1 MVNVTLNTK
10 SRSCIASSIFLG
22 YEGENQANK
31 LVFSFDDEFVDG
43 SAQLNIKRGNDN
55 GYVALI
61 KVGETYELEVKS
73 SLVSKI
79 GDVTFQLQVSKS
91 DGTIYKF
98 DTFIMTVKDAI
109 DSDIPLPEDYPNWQ
123 QAISTAL
130 AEMDNINISID
141 KVDTTTTVSVTDKKG
156 VITEVEIHDGADG
169 KDGKDGV
176 DGANGK
182 DGKDGFSPIATVTQ
196 TDTGATISITDTN
209 GTTIATVKNGKDG
222 SSGIL
227 EETDP
232 VYLADKPNIAL
243 KSELPTKLSQLQND
257 SEFITKTVN
266 NLTNYYAKTE
276 TYTKTEINNLIG
288 GLGSLDLEIV
298 QSLPTVGK
306 ENTFY
311 LLAQNREAPD
321 IYDEYLYINGWEKIG
336 STAVDLTNYYTKSE
350 VDNLI
355 PTVPTKIS
363 ELENDSGYL
372 KEYTETD
379 PTIPT
384 HVKNITQE
392 NITNWN
398 NKSEFSGSYNDLTDK
413 PTIPSVEGF
422 ATTEQLTQGLAT
434 KQDKLTAGDNITIE
448 NGVIS
453 STGGGSGQKKA
464 ILSKDNLQLGPSQN
478 FDMDIKYNGGFKV
491 NNGRIVLEKGKKYYI
506 SIQAC
511 YFVGSTNDSQFSYHA
526 NAGDEVTILYATTWS
541 NTRAG
546 ADGTG
551 CDVFEPTEDT
561 ELTFQTESWS
571 SSVTSVE
578 VRCVVEELGTGSSSS
593 EQNYSLEE
601 QRIGT
606 WIDGKPLYRK
616 VYKFDIVT
624 SSTRQN
630 IIFDESFG
638 TNKVIKKISGNV
650 FNNDYKGFQY
660 PIGLFSWH
668 NSTNQFFV
676 FMPCVDNGGLKLEVQ
691 WSAAQ
696 NFTVEAIVEYTKLTD

>member
-109 DSDIPLPEDYPNWQ
+109 DSDIPLPEDYPTWQ
-123 QAISTAL
+123 EAISTAL

-156 VITEVEIHDGADG
+156 AITEVEIHDGANG
-169 KDGKDGV
+169 KDGKDGIDGADGK

-222 SSGIL
+222 ESGIL

-232 VYLADKPNIAL
+232 IYTSEKSTLAL

-257 SEFITKTVN
+257 SEFITKT
-266 NLTNYYAKTE
+266 
-276 TYTKTEINNLIG
+276 
-288 GLGSLDLEIV
+288 
-298 QSLPTVGK
+298 
-306 ENTFY
+306 
-311 LLAQNREAPD
+311 
-321 IYDEYLYINGWEKIG
+321 
-336 STAVDLTNYYTKSE
+336 E

-355 PTVPTKIS
+355 PVVPTKVS
-363 ELENDSGYL
+363 VLENESGYL
-372 KEYTETD
+372 TEYTETD

-398 NKSEFSGSYNDLTDK
+398 NKS
-413 PTIPSVEGF
+413 
-422 ATTEQLTQGLAT
+422 
-434 KQDKLTAGDNITIE
+434 
-448 NGVIS
+448 
-453 STGGGSGQKKA
+453 
-464 ILSKDNLQLGPSQN
+464 
-478 FDMDIKYNGGFKV
+478 
-491 NNGRIVLEKGKKYYI
+491 
-506 SIQAC
+506 
-511 YFVGSTNDSQFSYHA
+511 
-526 NAGDEVTILYATTWS
+526 
-541 NTRAG
+541 
-546 ADGTG
+546 
-551 CDVFEPTEDT
+551 
-561 ELTFQTESWS
+561 
-571 SSVTSVE
+571 
-578 VRCVVEELGTGSSSS
+578 
-593 EQNYSLEE
+593 
-601 QRIGT
+601 
-606 WIDGKPLYRK
+606 
-616 VYKFDIVT
+616 
-624 SSTRQN
+624 
-630 IIFDESFG
+630 
-638 TNKVIKKISGNV
+638 
-650 FNNDYKGFQY
+650 
-660 PIGLFSWH
+660 
-668 NSTNQFFV
+668 
-676 FMPCVDNGGLKLEVQ
+676 
-691 WSAAQ
+691 
-696 NFTVEAIVEYTKLTD
+696 

>member
-109 DSDIPLPEDYPNWQ
+109 DSDIPLPEDYPTWQ
-123 QAISTAL
+123 EAISTAL

-156 VITEVEIHDGADG
+156 VITEVEIHDGAD
-169 KDGKDGV
+169 
-176 DGANGK
+176 GK

-232 VYLADKPNIAL
+232 IYTAEKSTLAL

-298 QSLPTVGK
+298 QSLPAVGK

-311 LLAQNREAPD
+311 LLAQNRETPD

-336 STAVDLTNYYTKSE
+336 STAVDLTNYYTKTE

-355 PTVPTKIS
+355 PVVPTKVS

-372 KEYTETD
+372 TEYTETD

-413 PTIPSVEGF
+413 PTIPSVEGL

-434 KQDKLTAGDNITIE
+434 KQDTLTAGDNITIE

-453 STGGGSGQKKA
+453 STGGGSSIPVGNIISFMGTIAPDGYLTCDGAVLNIVDYPNLASHFETQFGSKNHFGGDGNTTFAVPDLRNEFLRGYHGGGDTQLSGEIGIHQEATKHVNLLLTTNA
-464 ILSKDNLQLGPSQN
+464 IVSYSPNANAIHYGAN
-478 FDMDIKYNGGFKV
+478 FDTTDGGANKTSFAVNASKSVADSTATFTARPTNVAVLYCIKY
-491 NNGRIVLEKGKKYYI
+491 
-506 SIQAC
+506 
-511 YFVGSTNDSQFSYHA
+511 
-526 NAGDEVTILYATTWS
+526 
-541 NTRAG
+541 
-546 ADGTG
+546 
-551 CDVFEPTEDT
+551 
-561 ELTFQTESWS
+561 
-571 SSVTSVE
+571 
-578 VRCVVEELGTGSSSS
+578 
-593 EQNYSLEE
+593 
-601 QRIGT
+601 
-606 WIDGKPLYRK
+606 
-616 VYKFDIVT
+616 
-624 SSTRQN
+624 
-630 IIFDESFG
+630 
-638 TNKVIKKISGNV
+638 
-650 FNNDYKGFQY
+650 
-660 PIGLFSWH
+660 
-668 NSTNQFFV
+668 
-676 FMPCVDNGGLKLEVQ
+676 
-691 WSAAQ
+691 
-696 NFTVEAIVEYTKLTD
+696 

>member
-109 DSDIPLPEDYPNWQ
+109 DSDIPLPEDYPSWQ
-123 QAISTAL
+123 EAISTAL

-156 VITEVEIHDGADG
+156 AITEVEIHDGANG
-169 KDGKDGV
+169 KDGKDGINGA
-176 DGANGK
+176 DGKDGK

-232 VYLADKPNIAL
+232 IYTAEKSTLAL

-257 SEFITKTVN
+257 SKFI
-266 NLTNYYAKTE
+266 
-276 TYTKTEINNLIG
+276 
-288 GLGSLDLEIV
+288 S
-298 QSLPTVGK
+298 S
-306 ENTFY
+306 
-311 LLAQNREAPD
+311 
-321 IYDEYLYINGWEKIG
+321 
-336 STAVDLTNYYTKSE
+336 
-350 VDNLI
+350 
-355 PTVPTKIS
+355 
-363 ELENDSGYL
+363 
-372 KEYTETD
+372 YTETD

-413 PTIPSVEGF
+413 PTIPSVEGL

-434 KQDKLTAGDNITIE
+434 KQDTLTAGDNITIE

-453 STGGGSGQKKA
+453 SLGGGSVIKEFGEFA
-464 ILSKDNLQLGPSQN
+464 IEDSSGTT
-478 FDMDIKYNGGFKV
+478 IKELKPTKV
-491 NNGRIVLEKGKKYYI
+491 NGNINISENGRIKLTPGKSYIFLLLPKEITFSATSGICYHSLYFANDLNTRLSAVTFYPFGTTNSYPLTRAYAISWLLTITATDENNELYI
-506 SIQAC
+506 SNSAV
-511 YFVGSTNDSQFSYHA
+511 YN
-526 NAGDEVTILYATTWS
+526 
-541 NTRAG
+541 
-546 ADGTG
+546 GTA
-551 CDVFEPTEDT
+551 
-561 ELTFQTESWS
+561 S
-571 SSVTSVE
+571 SSVTKIVDKIMI
-578 VRCVVEELGTGSSSS
+578 
-593 EQNYSLEE
+593 LE
-601 QRIGT
+601 I
-606 WIDGKPLYRK
+606 
-616 VYKFDIVT
+616 
-624 SSTRQN
+624 
-630 IIFDESFG
+630 
-638 TNKVIKKISGNV
+638 
-650 FNNDYKGFQY
+650 
-660 PIGLFSWH
+660 
-668 NSTNQFFV
+668 
-676 FMPCVDNGGLKLEVQ
+676 
-691 WSAAQ
+691 
-696 NFTVEAIVEYTKLTD
+696 

>member
-109 DSDIPLPEDYPNWQ
+109 DSDVPLPEDYPTWQ
-123 QAISTAL
+123 EAISTAL

-156 VITEVEIHDGADG
+156 AITKVEIHDGANG
-169 KDGKDGV
+169 KDGKDGK

-222 SSGIL
+222 SSGIS

-243 KSELPTKLSQLQND
+243 KSELPTKVSELQND

-311 LLAQNREAPD
+311 LLAQDREAPD

-336 STAVDLTNYYTKSE
+336 NTKVDLTNYYTKSE

-355 PTVPTKIS
+355 PVVPTKVS

-379 PTIPT
+379 PIYTSEKSTLALKSELPT
-384 HVKNITQE
+384 KVSELQNDSGYLTEYTETDPTVPNHVKGITQE
-392 NITNWN
+392 NIANWN

-413 PTIPSVEGF
+413 PTIPSIEGL

-434 KQDKLTAGDNITIE
+434 KQDTLTAGDNITIE

-453 STGGGSGQKKA
+453 ASGGGSVIKEFGEFEINQSTGTA
-464 ILSKDNLQLGPSQN
+464 ITELMPIKVRGNMELSA
-478 FDMDIKYNGGFKV
+478 
-491 NNGRIVLEKGKKYYI
+491 NGRIK
-506 SIQAC
+506 
-511 YFVGSTNDSQFSYHA
+511 
-526 NAGDEVTILYATTWS
+526 
-541 NTRAG
+541 
-546 ADGTG
+546 
-551 CDVFEPTEDT
+551 
-561 ELTFQTESWS
+561 LTPNK
-571 SSVTSVE
+571 
-578 VRCVVEELGTGSSSS
+578 
-593 EQNYSLEE
+593 NYL
-601 QRIGT
+601 
-606 WIDGKPLYRK
+606 
-616 VYKFDIVT
+616 F
-624 SSTRQN
+624 
-630 IIFDESFG
+630 II
-638 TNKVIKKISGNV
+638 NIKKITFTDSTGTCYHSLYFSNDLENRLYALE
-650 FNNDYKGFQY
+650 FYPEGTSTSYTNIRTLPKSLFTILSATETNNEISLY
-660 PIGLFSWH
+660 
-668 NSTNQFFV
+668 NSAKATST
-676 FMPCVDNGGLKLEVQ
+676 PSIKLE
-691 WSAAQ
+691 SIID
-696 NFTVEAIVEYTKLTD
+696 TIIVIEI

>member
-109 DSDIPLPEDYPNWQ
+109 DSDIPLPEDYPSWQ
-123 QAISTAL
+123 EAISTAL

-156 VITEVEIHDGADG
+156 AITEVEIH
-169 KDGKDGV
+169 

-222 SSGIL
+222 SSGIS

-257 SEFITKTVN
+257 SKFI
-266 NLTNYYAKTE
+266 
-276 TYTKTEINNLIG
+276 
-288 GLGSLDLEIV
+288 S
-298 QSLPTVGK
+298 S
-306 ENTFY
+306 
-311 LLAQNREAPD
+311 
-321 IYDEYLYINGWEKIG
+321 
-336 STAVDLTNYYTKSE
+336 
-350 VDNLI
+350 
-355 PTVPTKIS
+355 
-363 ELENDSGYL
+363 
-372 KEYTETD
+372 YTETD

-413 PTIPSVEGF
+413 PTIPSVEGL
-422 ATTEQLTQGLAT
+422 ATTEQLAQGLAT
-434 KQDKLTAGDNITIE
+434 KQDTLTAGDNITIE

-453 STGGGSGQKKA
+453 ASGGGSSGGVSEWEK
-464 ILSKDNLQLGPSQN
+464 ITTDISTQN
-478 FDMDIKYNGGFKV
+478 FDNSILQLTISTDLTSKINKGTRLKYKDSGDTKYGI
-491 NNGRIVLEKGKKYYI
+491 IVDYD
-506 SIQAC
+506 
-511 YFVGSTNDSQFSYHA
+511 STN
-526 NAGDEVTILYATTWS
+526 LYVLC
-541 NTRAG
+541 G
-546 ADGTG
+546 
-551 CDVFEPTEDT
+551 
-561 ELTFQTESWS
+561 Q
-571 SSVTSVE
+571 
-578 VRCVVEELGTGSSSS
+578 
-593 EQNYSLEE
+593 
-601 QRIGT
+601 
-606 WIDGKPLYRK
+606 
-616 VYKFDIVT
+616 
-624 SSTRQN
+624 
-630 IIFDESFG
+630 
-638 TNKVIKKISGNV
+638 
-650 FNNDYKGFQY
+650 
-660 PIGLFSWH
+660 
-668 NSTNQFFV
+668 
-676 FMPCVDNGGLKLEVQ
+676 
-691 WSAAQ
+691 
-696 NFTVEAIVEYTKLTD
+696 

>member
-109 DSDIPLPEDYPNWQ
+109 DSDIPLPEDYPTWQ
-123 QAISTAL
+123 EAIATAL

-156 VITEVEIHDGADG
+156 AITEVEIHDGADG
-169 KDGKDGV
+169 K

-222 SSGIL
+222 SSGIS

-243 KSELPTKLSQLQND
+243 KSELPTK
-257 SEFITKTVN
+257 V
-266 NLTNYYAKTE
+266 
-276 TYTKTEINNLIG
+276 
-288 GLGSLDLEIV
+288 
-298 QSLPTVGK
+298 
-306 ENTFY
+306 
-311 LLAQNREAPD
+311 
-321 IYDEYLYINGWEKIG
+321 
-336 STAVDLTNYYTKSE
+336 
-350 VDNLI
+350 
-355 PTVPTKIS
+355 S
-363 ELENDSGYL
+363 ELQNDSGYL
-372 KEYTETD
+372 KEYIETD

-413 PTIPSVEGF
+413 PTIPSVEGL
-422 ATTEQLTQGLAT
+422 ATTEQLAQGLAT
-434 KQDKLTAGDNITIE
+434 KQDTLTAGDNITIE

-453 STGGGSGQKKA
+453 STGGGS
-464 ILSKDNLQLGPSQN
+464 
-478 FDMDIKYNGGFKV
+478 
-491 NNGRIVLEKGKKYYI
+491 
-506 SIQAC
+506 
-511 YFVGSTNDSQFSYHA
+511 
-526 NAGDEVTILYATTWS
+526 
-541 NTRAG
+541 
-546 ADGTG
+546 
-551 CDVFEPTEDT
+551 
-561 ELTFQTESWS
+561 
-571 SSVTSVE
+571 
-578 VRCVVEELGTGSSSS
+578 SSS
-593 EQNYSLEE
+593 EEIYSTEE

-606 WIDGKPLYRK
+606 WNDGKPLYRK
-616 VYKFDIVT
+616 VYKFDIT
-624 SSTRQN
+624 ATPTRQT
-630 IIFDESFG
+630 IMFDEGFG
-638 TNKVIKKISGNV
+638 VDKRLKKIEGNV
-650 FNNDYKGFQY
+650 FSENVEWNWKGSY
-660 PIGLFSWH
+660 RLGLFDWH
-668 NSTNQFFV
+668 NDANQFFMFLPNMENNDLV
-676 FMPCVDNGGLKLEVQ
+676 LSTQ
-691 WSAAQ
+691 WSATQA
-696 NFTVEAIVEYTKLTD
+696 FTVEAIVEYTKTTD

>member
-109 DSDIPLPEDYPNWQ
+109 DSDIPLPEDYPSWQ

-156 VITEVEIHDGADG
+156 EITEVEIHDGANG
-169 KDGKDGV
+169 KDGKDGK

-232 VYLADKPNIAL
+232 VYSSEKSTLAL
-243 KSELPTKLSQLQND
+243 KSELPTKLSQLQ
-257 SEFITKTVN
+257 
-266 NLTNYYAKTE
+266 
-276 TYTKTEINNLIG
+276 
-288 GLGSLDLEIV
+288 
-298 QSLPTVGK
+298 
-306 ENTFY
+306 
-311 LLAQNREAPD
+311 
-321 IYDEYLYINGWEKIG
+321 
-336 STAVDLTNYYTKSE
+336 
-350 VDNLI
+350 
-355 PTVPTKIS
+355 
-363 ELENDSGYL
+363 NDSGYL

-413 PTIPSVEGF
+413 PTIPSVEGL
-422 ATTEQLTQGLAT
+422 ATTEQLAQGLAT
-434 KQDKLTAGDNITIE
+434 KQDTLTAGDNITIE

-453 STGGGSGQKKA
+453 ALGGGIAELPIASAETLGGIRVGEGLEITEDGVLSAIGGGSAVGSSYTESELLNSQVGYTLTANTSVSINQDITLSQPITDFDEIVFA
-464 ILSKDNLQLGPSQN
+464 IALTDKSGSFSNCNWLKLLTSNVVYNNSDSMLWDGSRFSLCTLSTSGVPEVCGVWFKTPSILKIWN
-478 FDMDIKYNGGFKV
+478 TFTKSTSLYEKSKIVIRSIKGIKY
-491 NNGRIVLEKGKKYYI
+491 
-506 SIQAC
+506 
-511 YFVGSTNDSQFSYHA
+511 
-526 NAGDEVTILYATTWS
+526 
-541 NTRAG
+541 
-546 ADGTG
+546 
-551 CDVFEPTEDT
+551 
-561 ELTFQTESWS
+561 
-571 SSVTSVE
+571 
-578 VRCVVEELGTGSSSS
+578 
-593 EQNYSLEE
+593 
-601 QRIGT
+601 
-606 WIDGKPLYRK
+606 
-616 VYKFDIVT
+616 
-624 SSTRQN
+624 
-630 IIFDESFG
+630 
-638 TNKVIKKISGNV
+638 
-650 FNNDYKGFQY
+650 
-660 PIGLFSWH
+660 
-668 NSTNQFFV
+668 
-676 FMPCVDNGGLKLEVQ
+676 
-691 WSAAQ
+691 
-696 NFTVEAIVEYTKLTD
+696 